1 MINCKRL
8 PPQVVVGIAS
18 MALLAW
24 WGVRQYGD
32 RADPTLGGRAP
43 WTPPTWAEADYLAM
57 CRESRACVR
66 GFTDIRWY
74 WLDADTLPR
83 VICPQGREV
92 WGCFDAMAGT
102 ITLAGRHVYD
112 SILIRHEMQHAA
124 LERVNASAHPCRWF
138 NWPRRTLWL
147 GVACEGGA

>member
-1 MINCKRL
+1 VTRKAFPI
-8 PPQVVVGIAS
+8 PAAVGAVA
-18 MALLAW
+18 MALLAG
-24 WGVRQYGD
+24 WGLAEYTQRT
-32 RADPTLGGRAP
+32 DPALGGRAP

-66 GFTDIRWY
+66 SFTDIRWY

-83 VICPQGREV
+83 AICPQGREV
-92 WGCFDAMAGT
+92 WGCFDATAGT
-102 ITLAGRHVYD
+102 ITLAGRHVHD